1 MPRVSPDGRIVAHIS
16 GLMSDF
22 GSIGG
27 DVWTVP
33 ITGGDPVNVTKGQPV
48 TFTSLAWT
56 RWGLRASTLQND
68 KMGAMAIELGRAPRA
83 LFAMPVSLAA
93 GDCKIAWD
101 ATGTTL
107 ATIVQDFTHAPAI
120 FAEATIAPRQLT
132 HQNDAVAPAVG
143 ARSVQWTNEGYSVQG
158 WLLSPLTSTANMKAP
173 MILSVHGGPSAASSP
188 RFVEKG
194 VASAAADAGYFL
206 FLPNSRGYYGHGE
219 AGKYRRLLLT
229 TFSCY
234 RTP

>member
-93 GDCKIAWD
+93 GDGKIAWD

-143 ARSVQWTNEGYSVQG
+143 ARSVQWTKRGIQRSG
-158 WLLSPLTSTANMKAP
+158 LAP
-173 MILSVHGGPSAASSP
+173 FSADFDGEYESADDCVGTRRAVRCQLPSLCRKGRRQCGGGRGLFPILA
-188 RFVEKG
+188 
-194 VASAAADAGYFL
+194 
-206 FLPNSRGYYGHGE
+206 
-219 AGKYRRLLLT
+219 
-229 TFSCY
+229 
-234 RTP
+234 